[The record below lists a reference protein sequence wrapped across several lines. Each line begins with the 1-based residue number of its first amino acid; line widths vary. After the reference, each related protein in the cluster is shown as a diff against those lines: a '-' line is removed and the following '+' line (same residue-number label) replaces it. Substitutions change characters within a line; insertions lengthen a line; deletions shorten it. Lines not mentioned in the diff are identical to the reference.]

1 MYYTCMDTHD
11 MRVRLANLLKDETL
25 EQTMIALY
33 DALLRMG
40 VEKCVADPLR
50 DEFVSGIETL
60 KRDSEF
66 HRVAVKKMA
75 EKYQADGKDE

>member
-1 MYYTCMDTHD
+1 

-33 DALLRMG
+33 DALLR
-40 VEKCVADPLR
+40 VDIKKCVTDSFR

-66 HRVAVKKMA
+66 HRVAVKRMA
-75 EKYQADGKDE
+75 EKYQVDGKDEQGIEK

>member
-1 MYYTCMDTHD
+1 

-25 EQTMIALY
+25 EQTMIAFH
-33 DALLRMG
+33 DALLR
-40 VEKCVADPLR
+40 VDIKKCVTDSFR

-66 HRVAVKKMA
+66 HRVAVKKWQRSIKWM
-75 EKYQADGKDE
+75 ERMNNELRNKNNKQ